1 MKTEDLIATLSL
13 DARDAR
19 PALTTV
25 WWGALAFATIVAAAV
40 FFSTLGLRPDFAS
53 AAETPR
59 FLYKFVVTLALAAS
73 GFAAARAVS
82 VPHLSRGRLALLAAA
97 PLLLAAAVI
106 VELLVVPE
114 GAWAARAIGSNSR
127 VCLTY
132 IPVIGLAPLAIFL
145 AVLRYGAPARPAL
158 AGAVAGALSGGVA
171 ASFYAAQCTDDSP
184 LFVATWYPLAIA
196 ILAALGAAVAPRV
209 ARW

>member
-1 MKTEDLIATLSL
+1 M
-13 DARDAR
+13 
-19 PALTTV
+19 
-25 WWGALAFATIVAAAV
+25 
-40 FFSTLGLRPDFAS
+40 
-53 AAETPR
+53 ETPR
-59 FLYKFVVTLALAAS
+59 FLYKFVVTLALAAT
-73 GFAAARAVS
+73 GFAAARATS
-82 VPHLSRGRLALLAAA
+82 VPQPARRRLVLLAAA

-114 GAWAARAIGSNSR
+114 SAWAARAIGSNSR

-132 IPVIGLAPLAIFL
+132 IPLIGLTPLAIFL

-158 AGAVAGALSGGVA
+158 AGAVVGALAGGIA
-171 ASFYAAQCTDDSP
+171 ATLYAAQCTDDSP

-196 ILAALGAAVAPRV
+196 ILAALGAAVASRM